1 MNPEYMNPKIMNVDT
16 RIRKS
21 VIKMLA
27 VFCLCFA
34 STTNATLLIEITG
47 GQEGALPV
55 AVVPFDSSRLSS
67 KLSVDIAAIV
77 ASDLNRSGVLKA
89 LEREKLPAS
98 PHYSNQVQYSRWRNA
113 GQDYLVV
120 GRVLEKSAGVY
131 DVQFQLLDVH
141 KGKQLLGYSLPA
153 KKRKLRSKAHEI
165 SDLIYEQITGTR
177 GAFNTRIA
185 YVRAQKEAARK
196 YVLQVADTDGF
207 NAQNVLESN
216 EPIMSPSWSP
226 DGKSL
231 AYVSFENKRPEIF
244 IQHLATARR
253 SKISGFK
260 GLNGAPSWSPDG
272 KFLALVLSKDG
283 SPDIY
288 TLNTATKRL
297 KRLTTHRN
305 IDTEPV
311 WARQGRS
318 IIFTSDRSGSPQLY
332 EISVDGGK
340 PRRITFEGRYN
351 TEASIS
357 PDGKYI
363 TLVYG
368 ERGQYKIAQLERG
381 TGNLTVLT
389 DSSLDES
396 PSFSPNGKMVLYAS
410 TVGDSG
416 ILYAI
421 SIDGRAKHKLSDQA
435 GDIRE
440 PVWGP
445 FESK

>member
-1 MNPEYMNPKIMNVDT
+1 MP
-16 RIRKS
+16 
-21 VIKMLA
+21 LA
-27 VFCLCFA
+27 AKAAL
-34 STTNATLLIEITG
+34 TIEITG
-47 GQEGALPV
+47 GVEGALPI
-55 AVVPFDSSRLSS
+55 AVVPFDTSRLSS
-67 KLSVDIAAIV
+67 KLPVDLAEIV
-77 ASDLNRSGVLKA
+77 ASDLNRSGVLKSMNRS
-89 LEREKLPAS
+89 ELPAN
-98 PHYSNQVQYSRWRNA
+98 PHYSNQVQYARWRSV

-120 GRVLEKSAGVY
+120 GRVLEKSAGLY
-131 DVQFQLLDVH
+131 TIEFQLLDVL
-141 KGKQLLGYSLPA
+141 KQKQLLGRSMPA
-153 KKRKLRSKAHEI
+153 RKRNLRSRAHQI
-165 SDLIYEQITGTR
+165 SDYIYEQITGTR

-185 YVRAQKEAARK
+185 FVRAQKDAARK

-207 NAQNVLESN
+207 NAQNVLESD

-231 AYVSFENKRPEIF
+231 AYVSFENERPEIY

-253 SKISGFK
+253 SKVAGFR
-260 GLNGAPSWSPDG
+260 GLNSAPSWSPDG

-297 KRLTTHRN
+297 KRLTTHRA

-311 WARQGRS
+311 WASDGKT
-318 IIFTSDRSGSPQLY
+318 IIFTSDRAGSPQLY
-332 EISVDGGK
+332 QVNVDGGK
-340 PRRITFEGRYN
+340 PKRVTFEGRYN
-351 TEASIS
+351 TAASLS

-363 TLVYG
+363 AMVHG
-368 ERGQYKIAQLERG
+368 EQGQYKIAQYERE

-389 DSSLDES
+389 DSTLDES

-410 TVGDSG
+410 TRGNRG
-416 ILYAI
+416 YLYAV
-421 SIDGRAKHKLSDQA
+421 SIDGRAKHRLSDQA

>member
-1 MNPEYMNPKIMNVDT
+1 MKQAITYL
-16 RIRKS
+16 
-21 VIKMLA
+21 LA
-27 VFCLCFA
+27 SILWA
-34 STTNATLLIEITG
+34 MPLLAKAALNIEITG
-47 GQEGALPV
+47 GVEGALPI
-55 AVVPFDSSRLSS
+55 AVVPFDTSKLSS
-67 KLSVDIAAIV
+67 KLPVDLAEIV
-77 ASDLNRSGVLKA
+77 ASDLNRSGVLKSMNRS
-89 LEREKLPAS
+89 ELPAN
-98 PHYSNQVQYSRWRNA
+98 PHYSNQVKYQRWRTA

-120 GRVLEKSAGVY
+120 GRVLEKSPGVY
-131 DVQFQLLDVH
+131 DIQFQLLDVL
-141 KGKQLLGYSLPA
+141 KQKQLLGRSMPA
-153 KKRKLRSKAHEI
+153 KTRNLRSRAHQI
-165 SDLIYEQITGTR
+165 SDFIYEQITGTR

-185 YVRAQKEAARK
+185 YVRAQKNAGRK

-207 NAQNVLESN
+207 NAQNVLKSD

-231 AYVSFENKRPEIF
+231 AYVSFENDRPEIF

-253 SKISGFK
+253 SKVAGFR
-260 GLNGAPSWSPDG
+260 GLNSAPSWSPDG

-297 KRLTTHRN
+297 KRLTKHRS

-311 WARQGRS
+311 WTSDGKA
-318 IIFTSDRSGSPQLY
+318 IIFTSDRAGSPQLY
-332 EISVDGGK
+332 RVNANGGK
-340 PRRITFEGRYN
+340 PKRLTFEGRYN
-351 TEASIS
+351 TAASLS
-357 PDGKYI
+357 PDGKF
-363 TLVYG
+363 VAMVHG
-368 ERGQYKIAQLERG
+368 DRGQYKIAQYDLE
-381 TGNLTVLT
+381 TGNLIVLT

-396 PSFSPNGKMVLYAS
+396 PSFSPNGKMLLYAS
-410 TVGDSG
+410 TRGNNG
-416 ILYAI
+416 FLYAV

>member
-1 MNPEYMNPKIMNVDT
+1 MKRLLTYLFTGILWIISMN
-16 RIRKS
+16 
-21 VIKMLA
+21 A
-27 VFCLCFA
+27 
-34 STTNATLLIEITG
+34 NAALTIEIAG
-47 GQEGALPV
+47 GVEGALPV
-55 AVVPFDSSRLSS
+55 AVVPFDTS
-67 KLSVDIAAIV
+67 KLASKLPVDIAQIV
-77 ASDLNRSGVLKA
+77 SSDLNRSGILKTMNRA
-89 LEREKLPAS
+89 DLPAN
-98 PHYSNQVQYSRWRNA
+98 PHYSNQVKYARWKSA
-113 GQDYLVV
+113 GQEFLVV
-120 GRVLEKSAGVY
+120 GRVLEKSPGIY
-131 DVQFQLLDVH
+131 NIEFQLLDVL
-141 KGKQLLGYSLPA
+141 KQKQLLGRSLPT
-153 KKRKLRSKAHEI
+153 KKRNLRSRAHQI
-165 SDLIYEQITGTR
+165 SDFIYEKITGTR

-185 YVRAQKEAARK
+185 YVRAQKDANRK
-196 YVLQVADTDGF
+196 YVLQVSDTDGF

-231 AYVSFENKRPEIF
+231 AYVSFENERAEIF

-253 SKISGFK
+253 SKVAGFR
-260 GLNGAPSWSPDG
+260 GLNSAPSWSPNG

-297 KRLTTHRN
+297 KRLTKHRS

-311 WARQGRS
+311 WNNDGKS

-332 EISVDGGK
+332 EIGVDGGK
-340 PRRITFEGRYN
+340 PRRLTFEGRYN
-351 TEASIS
+351 TAASLS

-363 TLVYG
+363 AMVHG
-368 ERGQYKIAQLERG
+368 DRGRYKIAYLERE

-389 DSSLDES
+389 DSTLDES

-410 TVGDSG
+410 TLKDKGFLFAV
-416 ILYAI
+416 

-435 GDIRE
+435 GNIRE

>member
-1 MNPEYMNPKIMNVDT
+1 MPLK
-16 RIRKS
+16 K
-21 VIKMLA
+21 LA
-27 VFCLCFA
+27 PY
-34 STTNATLLIEITG
+34 LLTVLLVGMVQNLHAALTIEITQG
-47 GQEGALPV
+47 VDSALPI
-55 AVVPFDSSRLSS
+55 AVVPFDTS
-67 KLSVDIAAIV
+67 KLSHKFPVDLAEII

-89 LEREKLPAS
+89 MERDALPAT
-98 PHYSNQVQYSRWRNA
+98 PHYSNQVQYPRWRNT

-120 GRVLEKSAGVY
+120 GRVLESTPGVY
-131 DVQFQLLDVH
+131 TIEFQLLDVL
-141 KGKQLLGYSLPA
+141 KKKQLLGRSMPA
-153 KKRKLRSKAHEI
+153 RKRNLRSRAHQI
-165 SDLIYEQITGTR
+165 SDYIYEQITGTR

-185 YVRAQKEAARK
+185 YVRKQKDAARE

-207 NAQNVLESN
+207 NARNVLESD

-231 AYVSFENKRPEIF
+231 AYVSFESTRPEIF

-253 SKISGFK
+253 TKISGFR
-260 GLNGAPSWSPDG
+260 GLNSAPSWSPNG

-297 KRLTTHRN
+297 KRLTRFRS

-311 WARQGRS
+311 WSVDGRE
-318 IIFTSDRSGSPQLY
+318 IIFTSDRSGGPQLY
-332 EISVDGGK
+332 RINAEGGK
-340 PRRITFEGRYN
+340 ARRITFEGSYN
-351 TEASIS
+351 SAANLS

-363 TLVYG
+363 AMVHSD
-368 ERGQYKIAQLERG
+368 RGQYKIAQLERES
-381 TGNLTVLT
+381 GNLTVLT
-389 DSSLDES
+389 DGSQDES
-396 PSFSPNGKMVLYAS
+396 PSFSPNGKMMLYAS
-410 TVGDSG
+410 SQGSNGFLFVV
-416 ILYAI
+416 
-421 SIDGRAKHKLSDQA
+421 SIDGRVKHKLSDQA